1 PFLVHKLYK
10 AFVAETHDPPKSFL
24 EPLCAQLRKSDYD
37 VGGLVRTMLRSR
49 HFFSDYAYRQRIK
62 SPVEFAVGTVLAVTD
77 RPVPVAPS
85 ALAAKLEPMGQQLF
99 APPNVKGWP
108 GGKAWLSTSTVLARH
123 NFAQT
128 VAGGTLKPRPGEGQ
142 FADDDFRNQFVEDVD
157 FDGVDLFSPE
167 GSGSKVEVKQKEPP
181 ADPKLDVARIVK
193 AEKLT
198 DPDKIADL
206 LLDWLLQ
213 GGVSDAART

>member
-1 PFLVHKLYK
+1 
-10 AFVAETHDPPKSFL
+10 
-24 EPLCAQLRKSDYD
+24 
-37 VGGLVRTMLRSR
+37 GGLVRTMLRSR

-128 VAGGTLKPRPGEGQ
+128 VAGGTLKPKPGEGQ
-142 FADDDFRNQFVEDVD
+142 FADDDFRNQFGVD
-157 FDGVDLFSPE
+157 FDDEPDFEVDPRRPQ
-167 GSGSKVEVKQKEPP
+167 GSSKGEEPP

-193 AEKLT
+193 AE
-198 DPDKIADL
+198 
-206 LLDWLLQ
+206 
-213 GGVSDAART
+213 